1 MCAAQA
7 LTPGEVAPLLAAL
20 RPVTRT
26 AASSRRVAAYLVLCR
41 GFSSPGAGPSR
52 GWRTGGGTVQQ
63 LLARETASGE
73 TASGEIA
80 SGEIVSGAPRP
91 RPPSLEAQL
100 ELRPQLRKHSQV
112 S

>member
-80 SGEIVSGAPRP
+80 SGAPRP